1 MNDLTIKISNFFITC
16 YLMNERAKSKAFEG
30 KKNPTARVGQLL
42 TNLLLKII
50 KHLTYGK
57 VLLLDTSTIGFGL

>member
-1 MNDLTIKISNFFITC
+1 
-16 YLMNERAKSKAFEG
+16 MNERAKSKAFEG

-57 VLLLDTSTIGFGL
+57 ALLLDTSTIEFGL